1 MTITFRRGTVDDSFA
16 VFKIFESSLMDLSE
30 RQNVMA
36 VTGAGDPEV
45 RAEIWSRRKP
55 LFDHLARTAD
65 EFWIAEDD
73 ARPIGYARSI
83 LRDNVFELTEFFVLP
98 DAQSGG
104 VGGELLKRA
113 FPQKGTKHRV
123 IIATT
128 DVRAQVRYL
137 KAGVVPRFPE
147 MYWSRE
153 PENVTVKTDLE
164 LVRVINTPET
174 LTTLAEIDRAILG
187 HTRDVDHAFLLDT
200 REGYLYKRGDT
211 VVGYGYLATGCGPM
225 ALLDPADF
233 EAVLGHA
240 EAQAF
245 ANGRKEVGFD
255 IPQINRAAID
265 YFLAHKYKL
274 DSFVAFFMSDAPF
287 GKFENYVLT
296 SPAFFI

>member
-1 MTITFRRGTVDDSFA
+1 MDVTFRRGTVEDSFD
-16 VFKIFESSLMDLSE
+16 VFKIFETSLMDLSE

-36 VTGAGDPEV
+36 VTGAGDPVV
-45 RAEIWSRRKP
+45 RDEIWSRRKP

-65 EFWIAEDD
+65 EFWIAQDGE
-73 ARPIGYARSI
+73 RPIGYARSI
-83 LRDNVFELTEFFVLP
+83 LRDNVRELTEFFVLP
-98 DAQSGG
+98 DAQSAG

-113 FPQKGTKHRV
+113 FPAESAKHRV

-147 MYWSRE
+147 MYWSRA
-153 PENVTVKTDLE
+153 PENVNGQSDLE
-164 LVRVINTPET
+164 FVRVNNTPAT
-174 LTTLAEIDRAILG
+174 LATIAEIDRVVLG

-200 REGYLYKRGDT
+200 REGYLYRRGDK
-211 VVGYGYLATGCGPM
+211 VVGYGYLASGCGPI

-233 EAVLGHA
+233 DAVLGHA
-240 EAQAF
+240 EAGAF
-245 ANGRKEVGFD
+245 ARGHKEVGFD
-255 IPQINRAAID
+255 IPQINRAAVD

-274 DSFVAFFMSDAPF
+274 DSFVAFFMSDVPF